1 MGFNRFGTA
10 AMSAAAVVASA
21 ICVGGAPVAAEPSD
35 PPAPITSADFFG
47 DSLTDAGTYGF
58 RFTTNPG
65 MTWAQHIA
73 ADFTQSPDPNEHVA
87 SYDDVYQGKPGISGP
102 GGLNYAEGGA
112 SKPYS
117 TVSQNPNGTPIS
129 AEVQVERYLAQH
141 ANLQTGSAGDP
152 VYRH

>member
-1 MGFNRFGTA
+1 
-10 AMSAAAVVASA
+10 MSGV
-21 ICVGGAPVAAEPSD
+21 
-35 PPAPITSADFFG
+35 
-47 DSLTDAGTYGF
+47 LTYGF

-112 SKPYS
+112 RAGKPYS